1 MFSPTLIARI
11 WLKYYPVF
19 LQGLWGTL
27 WISAVTVVAGTVIG
41 VVVSLLRLV
50 HNKLI
55 DLVCSFYI
63 ELIRGTPILLQLYFF
78 WLWLPKATG
87 LDLSNLT
94 CILVALVVSAGAYIA
109 EVIRAGIEAV
119 DRGQTEA
126 ARSLGLTETQTM
138 FHVVLPQAVKNV
150 LPALGNE
157 FITNIKQSSLAS
169 QFFISELTTAYRT
182 VQTATFMPIPPLIVS
197 GIIYL
202 IVNFSLSK
210 LLGILERRLK
220 ASD

>member
-210 LLGILERRLK
+210 LLGIWEMRLK

>member
-1 MFSPTLIARI
+1 MFSPALIAKI

-41 VVVSLLRLV
+41 VIVSLLRLV
-50 HNKLI
+50 HSKLI

-126 ARSLGLTETQTM
+126 ARSLGLTETQTL

-169 QFFISELTTAYRT
+169 QFFIAELTTAYRT

-197 GIIYL
+197 GMIYL

-210 LLGILERRLK
+210 LLGVWERRLK

>member
-210 LLGILERRLK
+210 LLGIWERRLK